1 MTEIV
6 EFINGFTSKLLESVK
21 NRVAEMSVFEIIIN
35 LFDIIIM
42 TALFFAIYK
51 FIKKRRAGKL
61 AVGLILIV
69 LATFLS
75 SFMGMKGIQFILST
89 FYQVGMIAI
98 IIVFQPELRAALEKV
113 GGNPLV
119 AGIKS
124 IGMDSK
130 DAAFVNNAIEAITD
144 ASKALS
150 STNTGAIIV
159 LENTTKL
166 GEYIKPER
174 VIDANLTS
182 ALLQNIFH
190 KNAPLHDGAVI
201 IRNFKIHAAGCFLPM
216 PSNDETVGS
225 FGSRHRAGVGV
236 SEFSDA
242 LVIIISEERGA
253 ISAAFGGELFKDFDA
268 KSLENLLREFF
279 YGKSVNDQLSKKR
292 KKGERRL
299 VRLHEKNT
307 VEGAEVLRKRKRETP
322 ETKQN

>member
-130 DAAFVNNAIEAITD
+130 DAAFVISLIF
-144 ASKALS
+144 S
-150 STNTGAIIV
+150 SFNIGHLLKSQELRIV
-159 LENTTKL
+159 SFSLHTIQNKYTTFNSPFQYKC
-166 GEYIKPER
+166 
-174 VIDANLTS
+174 S
-182 ALLQNIFH
+182 
-190 KNAPLHDGAVI
+190 
-201 IRNFKIHAAGCFLPM
+201 
-216 PSNDETVGS
+216 
-225 FGSRHRAGVGV
+225 
-236 SEFSDA
+236 
-242 LVIIISEERGA
+242 
-253 ISAAFGGELFKDFDA
+253 
-268 KSLENLLREFF
+268 
-279 YGKSVNDQLSKKR
+279 
-292 KKGERRL
+292 
-299 VRLHEKNT
+299 KNT
-307 VEGAEVLRKRKRETP
+307 LFP
-322 ETKQN
+322 HHFP